1 MHQALYRKWRPRD
14 FDEVSGQDHVTSILK
29 YQCATGKFSHAY
41 LFCGSRGT
49 GKTSCAKILAKAVN
63 CAHPT
68 ASGPC
73 GACAACRSIDAGSA
87 TDVLEMDAASN
98 NGVDDIRDIRDEV
111 VYSPSELKYRVYIID
126 EVHMLSTSAFN
137 ALLKTLEEPPE
148 HVVFILA
155 TTELQKLPATIIS
168 RCQRFD
174 FRRIATADLCARLH
188 LIAREEGIELHDE
201 AARLIARQAQGG
213 MRDAVS
219 LLELCA
225 GARLPVTPELVTRT
239 VGTTGREGTVRVVNA
254 IADRDF
260 DTLFDTVDDMVSA
273 SRDPAVFWQELI
285 GYYRDMLV
293 TKTTKDPSKYLDL
306 TDSEHTA
313 LVAAAARFTKETML
327 FHIGLLEDAL
337 FAMQKSYAVKRTV
350 AEITLVRLCD
360 PALDTSVES
369 VLTRLSRVE
378 EQLLTGSFVQ
388 PTTDPVQP
396 ASAQPTAPADM
407 DFPDMPPMEEPPMD
421 LWEPPAD
428 AYAPAPS
435 PTPSKREAPIGRA
448 TQTRATVPTNPL
460 ATAQAA
466 TPVAAPSPAVTSTPK
481 PAARQNPPP
490 APPAGTKRILRPI
503 KTWTEAVD
511 RVRDTSRMA
520 ASFLVSAK
528 AYTTEDGRVVVKLE
542 SDFIRT
548 MVSREGAPEALRAA
562 LSVCLGRKLAEGDI
576 LYEVE
581 DTAKTEGSLIDLII
595 EAAEE

>member
-1 MHQALYRKWRPRD
+1 MHQALYRKWRPRN
-14 FDEVSGQDHVTSILK
+14 FDEVSGQDHITSILK

-63 CAHPT
+63 CEHPT
-68 ASGPC
+68 AAGPC
-73 GACAACRSIDAGSA
+73 GVCAACRSIDTGSA

-111 VYSPSELKYRVYIID
+111 IYSPSELKYRVYIID

-174 FRRIATADLCARLH
+174 FRRISTADLSARLH
-188 LIAREEGIELHDE
+188 LIAREEGIDLSDE

-213 MRDAVS
+213 MRDAIS

-239 VGTTGREGTVRVVNA
+239 VGTTGREGTVKVVNA
-254 IADRDF
+254 IANKDF
-260 DTLFDTVDDMVSA
+260 DTLFDIVDEMVSA

-313 LVAAAARFTKETML
+313 LVAAASKFTKEAIL

-360 PALDTSVES
+360 PALDTSTES
-369 VLTRLSRVE
+369 ILTRLSRVE
-378 EQLLTGSFVQ
+378 EQLLAGVPMAAPPAPQ
-388 PTTDPVQP
+388 AAPT
-396 ASAQPTAPADM
+396 PAD
-407 DFPDMPPMEEPPMD
+407 DFPVDMGFSDLPPMEEPPLD
-421 LWEPPAD
+421 LWEPPVQ
-428 AYAPAPS
+428 AYAP
-435 PTPSKREAPIGRA
+435 T
-448 TQTRATVPTNPL
+448 
-460 ATAQAA
+460 
-466 TPVAAPSPAVTSTPK
+466 
-481 PAARQNPPP
+481 P
-490 APPAGTKRILRPI
+490 APAPRS
-503 KTWTEAVD
+503 D
-511 RVRDTSRMA
+511 Q
-520 ASFLVSAK
+520 
-528 AYTTEDGRVVVKLE
+528 TT
-542 SDFIRT
+542 
-548 MVSREGAPEALRAA
+548 
-562 LSVCLGRKLAEGDI
+562 
-576 LYEVE
+576 
-581 DTAKTEGSLIDLII
+581 
-595 EAAEE
+595 

>member
-1 MHQALYRKWRPRD
+1 MHQALYRKWRPPN
-14 FDEVSGQDHVTSILK
+14 FDEVSGQDHITSILK

-63 CAHPT
+63 CQHPT
-68 ASGPC
+68 PAGPC
-73 GACAACRSIDAGSA
+73 GVCPACRSIDAGSA

-111 VYSPSELKYRVYIID
+111 IYAPSELKYRVYIID

-174 FRRIATADLCARLH
+174 FRRISTADLSARLH
-188 LIAREEGIELHDE
+188 LIAREEGIELSDE

-225 GARLPVTPELVTRT
+225 GARLPITPELVTRT
-239 VGTTGREGTVRVVNA
+239 IGTTGREGTARVVNA
-254 IADRDF
+254 IATKDF
-260 DTLFDTVDDMVSA
+260 DLLFDVVDEMVSA
-273 SRDPAVFWQELI
+273 SRDVAVFWQELI

-293 TKTTKDPSKYLDL
+293 TKTVKDPARYLDL
-306 TDSEHTA
+306 TDSERET
-313 LVAAAARFTKETML
+313 LVALAARFTKETML

-350 AEITLVRLCD
+350 CEITLVRLCD

-369 VLTRLSRVE
+369 ILTRLSRVE
-378 EQLLTGSFVQ
+378 EQLVTGAAATFSV
-388 PTTDPVQP
+388 PA
-396 ASAQPTAPADM
+396 ASASPLPSGSEAAGI
-407 DFPDMPPMEEPPMD
+407 MEEPPMPEPPPD
-421 LWEPPAD
+421 LWEPPVD
-428 AYAPAPS
+428 MRGPVPS
-435 PTPSKREAPIGRA
+435 TDKREAPTHRS
-448 TQTRATVPTNPL
+448 
-460 ATAQAA
+460 
-466 TPVAAPSPAVTSTPK
+466 AAPVGAAAK
-481 PAARQNPPP
+481 PAAAPTSVKP
-490 APPAGTKRILRPI
+490 AESRRILRPL
-503 KTWTEAVD
+503 KSWTEAVD
-511 RVRDTSRMA
+511 RVRATSPMA

-528 AYTTEDGRVVVKLE
+528 AYTTEEGGVVVKLE

-548 MVSREGAPEALRAA
+548 MISREGAPEALRAA
-562 LSVCLGRKLAEGDI
+562 LSVCLGRRLEGGDI

-581 DTAKTEGSLIDLII
+581 DVKKTDASLLDLIL

>member
-1 MHQALYRKWRPRD
+1 MHQALYRKWRPPH
-14 FDEVSGQDHVTSILK
+14 FDEVYGQDHITSILK

-49 GKTSCAKILAKAVN
+49 GKTTCAKILAKAVN
-63 CAHPT
+63 CLHPT
-68 ASGPC
+68 PAGPC
-73 GACAACRSIDAGSA
+73 GECAACRSIDAGSA

-111 VYSPSELKYRVYIID
+111 IYTPSELKYRVYIID
-126 EVHMLSTSAFN
+126 EVHMLSASAFN

-174 FRRIATADLCARLH
+174 FRRISTDDLCARLH
-188 LIAREEGIELHDE
+188 KIAREEGIDLSEE

-239 VGTTGREGTVRVVNA
+239 IGTTGREGTYRAVSAV
-254 IADRDF
+254 ADRNF
-260 DTLFDTVDDMVSA
+260 DLLFEIVDEMVSA

-285 GYYRDMLV
+285 SYYRDMLV
-293 TKTTKDPSKYLDL
+293 TKTVSDPSRYLDL
-306 TDSEHTA
+306 TDSEKAA
-313 LVAAAARFTKETML
+313 LVAISARFTKETLL

-350 AEITLVRLCD
+350 CEITLVRLCD

-369 VLTRLSRVE
+369 ILTRLSRVE
-378 EQLLTGSFVQ
+378 EQLVAGIPVATVQ
-388 PTTDPVQP
+388 ASPAAQP
-396 ASAQPTAPADM
+396 AVGTADSAPPSVQSSEPPLFM
-407 DFPDMPPMEEPPMD
+407 DEPPLPDMPPEM
-421 LWEPPAD
+421 WEPPVESYPVSQPTPPPVKRETPAPKP
-428 AYAPAPS
+428 APVPTPAAPKAPPAPS
-435 PTPSKREAPIGRA
+435 
-448 TQTRATVPTNPL
+448 
-460 ATAQAA
+460 
-466 TPVAAPSPAVTSTPK
+466 APSGQRV
-481 PAARQNPPP
+481 
-490 APPAGTKRILRPI
+490 LRPLRC
-503 KTWTEAVD
+503 WTEAVE
-511 RVRDTSRMA
+511 RVKATSRMA
-520 ASFLVSAK
+520 ASFLISAK
-528 AYTTEDGRVVVKLE
+528 AYTTEDGRVVVKLD
-542 SDFIRT
+542 STFARD
-548 MVSREGAPEALRAA
+548 MVSRDGAPEALRAA
-562 LSVCLGRKLAEGDI
+562 LSVCLSRKLEMADI

-581 DTAKTEGSLIDLII
+581 DNRVKTADSLIDLII

>member
-1 MHQALYRKWRPRD
+1 MHQALYRKWRPPN
-14 FDEVSGQDHVTSILK
+14 FDEVSGQDHITSILK

-63 CAHPT
+63 CLQPT
-68 ASGPC
+68 ESGPC
-73 GACAACRSIDAGSA
+73 GVCAACRSIDAGSA

-111 VYSPSELKYRVYIID
+111 IYTPSELKYRVYIID

-174 FRRIATADLCARLH
+174 FRRISTDDLCARLH
-188 LIAREEGIELHDE
+188 RIAREEEIDLSEE

-225 GARLPVTPELVTRT
+225 GARLPITPELVTRT
-239 VGTTGREGTVRVVNA
+239 IGTTGREGTARVVKA
-254 IADRDF
+254 IAEKNF
-260 DTLFDTVDDMVSA
+260 DLLFEVVDDMVSS

-293 TKTTKDPSKYLDL
+293 TKTVKDPSKYLDL
-306 TDSEHTA
+306 TDSEREA
-313 LVAAAARFTKETML
+313 LVALAARFTKEAML

-360 PALDTSVES
+360 PALDTSTES
-369 VLTRLSRVE
+369 ILTRLSRIE
-378 EQLLTGSFVQ
+378 EQLVTGVVAQ
-388 PTTDPVQP
+388 APAVP
-396 ASAQPTAPADM
+396 ASAPIPPQAPVS
-407 DFPDMPPMEEPPMD
+407 PDEPPMPEPPMD
-421 LWEPPAD
+421 LWEPPMD
-428 AYAPAPS
+428 TFEFVQSPPKRDVPVSAPAPK
-435 PTPSKREAPIGRA
+435 PAAVPVTSK
-448 TQTRATVPTNPL
+448 
-460 ATAQAA
+460 
-466 TPVAAPSPAVTSTPK
+466 PVAAPQAA
-481 PAARQNPPP
+481 PAAS
-490 APPAGTKRILRPI
+490 AKRVLRPL
-503 KTWTEAVD
+503 KAWTEAVD
-511 RVRDTSRMA
+511 RVRATSPMA

-528 AYTTEDGRVVVKLE
+528 AYTTEDGRVVIKLE

-562 LSVCLGRKLAEGDI
+562 LSVCLGRKLDVSDI
-576 LYEVE
+576 LYEVDE
-581 DTAKTEGSLIDLII
+581 TKPAEGSLLDLII
-595 EAAEE
+595 EATEE